1 MKAKSEKMYHLAG
14 VGDGRGG
21 KKVNSYKERMWLTLC
36 GTYYT
41 NINVIC
47 MWYLC
52 LRENQGKKIK

>member
-1 MKAKSEKMYHLAG
+1 MKF
-14 VGDGRGG
+14 GRGG
-21 KKVNSYKERMWLTLC
+21 GWEGGREVNSYKERMWLTLC